1 MMLDHFNMPQEA
13 TLVRDAVKWT
23 LENGFVSKDI
33 EPVNFYFTSTIGDLI
48 SDYIRSIDHNSINIE
63 NIHLRKSTII

>member
-1 MMLDHFNMPQEA
+1 MAKEA
-13 TLVRDAVKWT
+13 VLVRDAVKWT

-48 SDYIRSIDHNSINIE
+48 SDYIRSTDHEKINVE
-63 NIHLRKSTII
+63 NIYLRKSTII